1 MATPKKKKT
10 GADGKVPCPPD
21 LREEAGFEP
30 QAPGD
35 NLARQTPK
43 EQQEAYCNSVMRM
56 VPASEMPVWNVPQ
69 TPEEVMR
76 KEYPTLNG
84 NIPELLKAILREL
97 IIMRLAK

>member
-30 QAPGD
+30 QAPD
-35 NLARQTPK
+35 CELPHT
-43 EQQEAYCNSVMRM
+43 
-56 VPASEMPVWNVPQ
+56 MPP

-76 KEYPTLNG
+76 GDYPTLNG

-97 IIMRLAK
+97 IIMRLSK